1 MSMPD
6 ATFAIYPSLR
16 DRAVLIT
23 GGASGIGADLVRA
36 FAGQGSRVAF
46 LDIQEAPAQALVG
59 ELHAAAH
66 KPVFLSCDL
75 TSIDALRAAIVV
87 ARAAIGPIGVL
98 VNNAADDRRHG
109 IDALEPADW
118 DLAQAVNLRPHYF
131 TAQAVHAD
139 MKALGGGSIINFSSI
154 AWRLGGEHMAAY
166 VAAKAAVVGLTRA
179 LARAYGPDDIRVN
192 AIEPGA
198 VMTEKQRALW
208 YPTPE
213 SVAAMVDRQALR
225 RVLSGDEVARA
236 ALFLAADDSRM
247 ITKQSIAVDAGIR

>member
-1 MSMPD
+1 MPSTSSL
-6 ATFAIYPSLR
+6 APSPSAPTLLSALLALPEPRLFDLCRLLGCDVRGERGRELLSRRLAEHLGALPALLR
-16 DRAVLIT
+16 ELGRDELR
-23 GGASGIGADLVRA
+23 LV
-36 FAGQGSRVAF
+36 
-46 LDIQEAPAQALVG
+46 
-59 ELHAAAH
+59 
-66 KPVFLSCDL
+66 C
-75 TSIDALRAAIVV
+75 
-87 ARAAIGPIGVL
+87 
-98 VNNAADDRRHG
+98 RRHG